1 MKYEHR
7 FRVDAPQAE
16 VAAFHL
22 TPHGLKAIT
31 PTPMRIQAAP
41 EELISGSEIRFTL
54 WAGPLPVRWHARVED
69 VSQQGFTDVQ
79 LAGPFKSWQH
89 RHNFVRVGASV
100 TEVYDVVQAD
110 LPGLSPAW
118 IVAAGMWISLP
129 LLFAYRA
136 WRTRRALATYP
147 T

>member
-1 MKYEHR
+1 
-7 FRVDAPQAE
+7 
-16 VAAFHL
+16 
-22 TPHGLKAIT
+22 
-31 PTPMRIQAAP
+31 MRIHAAP
-41 EELISGSEIRFTL
+41 EELISGSDIRFTP

-89 RHNFVRVGASV
+89 RHNFVRVGALV